1 MPEKGAREHAPHK
14 VNLNTASEQELAEV
28 SDIGP
33 ARARKIVEYRNQHGR
48 FSSADELEE
57 VEGFGKTLTDDEKR
71 SLEV

>member
-1 MPEKGAREHAPHK
+1 MPEKGAREHVDHK
-14 VNLNTASEQELAEV
+14 VNLNSASERELSEV

-48 FSSADELEE
+48 FSSVEDLDR
-57 VEGFGKTLTDDEKR
+57 VEGFGKRLTDDEKQ

>member
-1 MPEKGAREHAPHK
+1 MPEKGAREQVDHK
-14 VNLNTASEQELAEV
+14 VNLNTASEDELSEV

-33 ARARKIVEYRNQHGR
+33 TRARKIVEYRSQHGR
-48 FSSADELEE
+48 FSSVEDLQE